1 MKWLCKIRHKW
12 YYYDNKVMLGIGH
25 LTIQRRRCLR
35 CYKIE
40 SQSLTS
46 VKWEEVK
53 PTIKELR
60 DINLSKLGL

>member
-1 MKWLCKIRHKW
+1 
-12 YYYDNKVMLGIGH
+12 MLGIGH